1 MTILSNEDWKFFKK
15 NGYVIVPKALPQ
27 KNLNAVIDA
36 MYDFLGMT
44 HDNPEGWYHEPLR
57 TNGMVEMYHH
67 QAMWDNRQH

>member
-1 MTILSNEDWKFFKK
+1 MTILSNQDWKFFKK

-44 HDNPEGWYHEPLR
+44 HDNPEG
-57 TNGMVEMYHH
+57 
-67 QAMWDNRQH
+67 